1 MTSSKVES
9 IYELAKQI
17 DDSAVIALPYDAGQN
32 GPLIVSNVSDNVQQA
47 NHNESKSYFKGD

>member
-9 IYELAKQI
+9 IYELAKQA

-32 GPLIVSNVSDNVQQA
+32 GPLIVSNVADNLQQA
-47 NHNESKSYFKGD
+47 NQNESRNYFKDD